1 MEGLLSLKQET
12 APAGARGLR
21 QVPERSEAA
30 SQVPRA
36 PPEWAAPLSSS
47 PHWVQE
53 MMDPALP
60 ERGFVKRSRNLN
72 FCVKFPDLT
81 VLALNSFFKIV
92 CVQIKQNASLGF
104 PVPNYDFSTFLGV
117 RLTRPLKGVGDW
129 GLQREPHDVLPLPLP
144 WDPVG
149 GPETPLYV
157 PEAAPRWPVVAVPC
171 PTTPPWPWRSWSCS
185 SPHHSLSFLVGK
197 REEKTIKSRAVHGLS
212 MFVSNV
218 FSVNLHAFNY
228 LLTHLQG
235 AQPSGRISRIMSLNY
250 LAFSPPVFILWQY

>member
-92 CVQIKQNASLGF
+92 CVQIDLLSRGVVPEKATRWSSDSN
-104 PVPNYDFSTFLGV
+104 PVQGLRVLMD
-117 RLTRPLKGVGDW
+117 REDW
-129 GLQREPHDVLPLPLP
+129 NPELQTLESYQGSESSQVVCSHREPYDRAVNSTHSVLGSLAICHSVTGKLG
-144 WDPVG
+144 DGAG
-149 GPETPLYV
+149 GGR
-157 PEAAPRWPVVAVPC
+157 APR
-171 PTTPPWPWRSWSCS
+171 T
-185 SPHHSLSFLVGK
+185 F
-197 REEKTIKSRAVHGLS
+197 
-212 MFVSNV
+212 
-218 FSVNLHAFNY
+218 
-228 LLTHLQG
+228 QG
-235 AQPSGRISRIMSLNY
+235 S
-250 LAFSPPVFILWQY
+250 